1 MAKQRSFFKSLRGK
15 VSLQMLIV
23 SLLPVL
29 VIGGLVWS
37 SMANLEDN
45 TSESVDNSYDSLEQD
60 VIQANLSG
68 DAYRLSLD
76 MEKTMAARIDYMQT
90 YASSPVVVEAARVGD
105 PESPEAK
112 AANTFLAEQLE
123 ITPYFTVFSLADAD
137 GEGISGGY
145 NDVDGTIKEGVMWVY
160 EMLYGNDFTQ
170 LEWWEPFTESETGV
184 YIPEAV
190 WVNGAL
196 INIEFGFHLVE
207 IVVEV
212 TDSDGTVIGEMVGST
227 VFFPTD
233 MSMEYAV
240 KYPNSRIM
248 AFNRAGEIIADS
260 GDWMLSDQDINGDG
274 QLNDAE
280 PRKTTDVDWSEE
292 PVAVMRWYDYETNDM
307 TAMEKFPFTVAEQ
320 KVRSDI
326 ESADQEIIKAEAFTT
341 ESGDYVVGYAR
352 AATSSLEE
360 ALQTEGYVGS
370 GFTFMTEQP
379 KEVAFAALESLDE
392 LESDLEDNTQSVLTM
407 VVIILVAVLVVVLAV
422 AFFLSRGIVRPIVQL
437 SEAAEKVSM
446 GDLDVNVEVKSND
459 EIGDLA
465 DSFGRMVTAYRFMA
479 EDEGE

>member
-1 MAKQRSFFKSLRGK
+1 
-15 VSLQMLIV
+15 MLIV

-37 SMANLEDN
+37 SMANLEGN
-45 TSESVDNSYDSLEQD
+45 TNESVDNSYDSLEQD

-76 MEKTMAARIDYMQT
+76 MENDMAARIDYMQT
-90 YASSPVVVEAARVGD
+90 YASAPVVVESARVGD

-112 AANTFLAEQLE
+112 AANAFFVEQLE

-145 NDVDGTIKEGVMWVY
+145 HDLDDTIKEGVMWVY
-160 EMLYGNDFTQ
+160 EMMYGNDFTQ
-170 LEWWEPFTESETGV
+170 LDWWEPFAESETGV

-196 INIEFGFHLVE
+196 LNMEFGFHLVE

-248 AFNRAGEIIADS
+248 VFNRAGEIIADS
-260 GDWMLSDQDINGDG
+260 GDWMLSDQDIITP
-274 QLNDAE
+274 A
-280 PRKTTDVDWSEE
+280 
-292 PVAVMRWYDYETNDM
+292 
-307 TAMEKFPFTVAEQ
+307 
-320 KVRSDI
+320 
-326 ESADQEIIKAEAFTT
+326 IK
-341 ESGDYVVGYAR
+341 
-352 AATSSLEE
+352 
-360 ALQTEGYVGS
+360 
-370 GFTFMTEQP
+370 
-379 KEVAFAALESLDE
+379 
-392 LESDLEDNTQSVLTM
+392 
-407 VVIILVAVLVVVLAV
+407 
-422 AFFLSRGIVRPIVQL
+422 
-437 SEAAEKVSM
+437 
-446 GDLDVNVEVKSND
+446 
-459 EIGDLA
+459 
-465 DSFGRMVTAYRFMA
+465 
-479 EDEGE
+479 